1 MKEGMNEGRNE
12 GRNECTNECMEES
25 EREWEGTG
33 CDVRTRMYGCVC
45 ADTFCNSMQQ
55 NLFEVPAEGNAFPT
69 LLCIPLPV
77 LNTDLV
83 SQGCTWSSSF
93 LRL

>member
-1 MKEGMNEGRNE
+1 MHGGVGEGVGGDGRGWDGMNVLLKD
-12 GRNECTNECMEES
+12 T
-25 EREWEGTG
+25 
-33 CDVRTRMYGCVC
+33 DVWLCVC

-83 SQGCTWSSSF
+83 SQGCTWSPSF